1 MREKLELGHSLS
13 QASNDSY
20 SGCQRHESIDWL
32 WPVPVVVLITMR
44 CYRSMA
50 TVGQR
55 RERKIAS
62 PPRRGGY

>member
-1 MREKLELGHSLS
+1 VREKLDLGRSLS

-20 SGCQRHESIDWL
+20 SGCQCHESIDWL

-50 TVGQR
+50 TVGPR

-62 PPRRGGY
+62 PPTRGY